1 MKGADKGGS
10 LFIANNSQWRKVFFF
25 FLQNP
30 LPLLVLSSCTHVNDR
45 GERGKKR
52 KGAGGRKRERR
63 EERSQKV
70 RRVPPLMNAAT
81 SGHHVFPSLVRPTT
95 KHPPAHPSGRFSN
108 PSPNRDWTLVH
119 VSMRIRGI
127 LQTGGG
133 ARTGECNIDNNYGTA
148 NVCRITNRT
157 RFWWTSCAR
166 YRTRWFTIKEFLFIV
181 FSLKIFLRLNSDTRF
196 LRSFLKS
203 ATIDLKLRLKL

>member
-1 MKGADKGGS
+1 MKEG
-10 LFIANNSQWRKVFFF
+10 
-25 FLQNP
+25 
-30 LPLLVLSSCTHVNDR
+30 
-45 GERGKKR
+45 
-52 KGAGGRKRERR
+52 KRERGR
-63 EERSQKV
+63 GDEKESGEKRDLKRYAEYRLWWMPQPVATMFSLHWSALL
-70 RRVPPLMNAAT
+70 RNIPPRIPLAD
-81 SGHHVFPSLVRPTT
+81 FPTPRQTAIEPLY
-95 KHPPAHPSGRFSN
+95 
-108 PSPNRDWTLVH
+108 TLVCA
-119 VSMRIRGI
+119 SEEYI

-133 ARTGECNIDNNYGTA
+133 ARTGECNIDNNYGTT